1 MKEINNELIEKIE
14 EILIPEVEEYLE
26 DMNKIVASNDNTLED
41 DNAIADLKTFLD
53 ELINVKK
60 AIVEDTLSV
69 EEMQEVKVKIDELI
83 EQSKEH

>member
-14 EILIPEVEEYLE
+14 EMLIPEVEEYLE
-26 DMNKIVASNDNTLED
+26 DMNKIVASNDNTPED